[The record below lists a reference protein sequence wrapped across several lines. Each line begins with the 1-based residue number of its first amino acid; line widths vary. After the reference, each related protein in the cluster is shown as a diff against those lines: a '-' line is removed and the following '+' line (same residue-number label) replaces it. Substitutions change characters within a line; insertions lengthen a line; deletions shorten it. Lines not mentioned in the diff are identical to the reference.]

1 MVWLNIINSKDG
13 RDFARPIFMP
23 NGRVEHIL
31 VPYMD
36 IYSAS
41 ARFRKFYNL
50 GDILFCAYRYR
61 FDVNSYEMDSR

>member
-1 MVWLNIINSKDG
+1 MINSKDG

-36 IYSAS
+36 IY
-41 ARFRKFYNL
+41 
-50 GDILFCAYRYR
+50 ILHLHDLESFII
-61 FDVNSYEMDSR
+61 

>member
-1 MVWLNIINSKDG
+1 MVLLNIINSKDG

-36 IYSAS
+36 IYIYSAS

-50 GDILFCAYRYR
+50 GDILFCACRYR
-61 FDVNSYEMDSR
+61 FDVKYL